1 MVWLIQSKIVQT
13 PYIQMP
19 YNVNQYSYYQLL
31 LYLLELILN
40 RCQLAKYQI
49 VLTYI
54 AFVCQSILIYQHVD
68 RADKTILLIK
78 ILLLL
83 TSAYRQ
89 LLQFGINLVELGLS
103 LRKTIY
109 INLYTFS
116 KCQGRKY
123 IRYLL
128 YLYMLWS
135 WEENIINV

>member
-1 MVWLIQSKIVQT
+1 MEYIKIWLILKCSALIWT
-13 PYIQMP
+13 
-19 YNVNQYSYYQLL
+19 NRQYSHYWLL
-31 LYLLELILN
+31 MYLLELILN